1 MRIIASNKKAYF
13 NFEIIEAFEAGIIL
27 EGWEVKSV
35 KANKIDIGSAYIKER
50 SGELFLLGSNIP
62 TWKYGF
68 EKAKAMQLRDRKL
81 LLHRNQIGKITAALK
96 EKGVTVVPLEV
107 YQSDSGLIKVTVA
120 LARGK
125 KKYDKRSKLKEKD
138 LKRRVE
144 IERKKYNF

>member
-1 MRIIASNKKAYF
+1 MKIIASNKKAYF
-13 NFEIIEAFEAGIIL
+13 NFEIIEVFEAGIIL

-50 SGELFLLGSNIP
+50 AGELFLVNSNIP

-68 EKAKAMQLRDRKL
+68 EKEKNTQQRDRKL
-81 LLHRNQIGKITAALK
+81 LLHKNQIRKIVSSLK
-96 EKGVTVVPLEV
+96 EKGVTIVPLEV